1 MFLQDFFLL
10 KNWLNISLVIENVRM
25 RPYFANA
32 SVVLDIADA
41 LLVESSEQYFNFD
54 NDYSYST
61 GLRKWTREAYSEP
74 LAAIECEKGG
84 FSLRIQA
91 KKNFLRLL
99 GMSSST

>member
-1 MFLQDFFLL
+1 
-10 KNWLNISLVIENVRM
+10 M

-61 GLRKWTREAYSEP
+61 GLRK
-74 LAAIECEKGG
+74 
-84 FSLRIQA
+84 
-91 KKNFLRLL
+91 
-99 GMSSST
+99 